1 MPELFLGWQFDP
13 VLIGGIVTLA
23 TLFAL
28 ATGPL
33 RSRLAPGRPYPTG
46 RALLFYGA
54 LALLYLLEGS
64 PLHDLAERYSFT
76 AHMVQH
82 MGVSY
87 VVAPMILAAVPIWV
101 WRPLLLTRGL
111 APISAV
117 LLHPLVAFGTFTF
130 FFSAW
135 HVPVIYDGSLQN
147 ATAHHAQHLAFLFVS
162 IMLWWPLMSR
172 VPERPRL
179 GHLLSLVYLFLLPVF
194 QLPVF
199 GSITF
204 ADHVLYATYANAPWT
219 LGMSAIAEQTL
230 AGAVMKLGGFAA
242 FGIPF
247 VVIFFRWYQEEAG
260 DRPRSFEPKPRATA
274 VPAEPT

>member
-1 MPELFLGWQFDP
+1 MPDLYLGWQLDP

-23 TLFAL
+23 TLYGL
-28 ATGPL
+28 AVGPL
-33 RSRLAPGRPYPTG
+33 RARLAPGRPFPAG
-46 RALLFYGA
+46 RTALFGSA

-87 VVAPMILAAVPIWV
+87 AVAPMILAAVPLWV
-101 WRPLLLTRGL
+101 WRPLVTAPGI
-111 APISAV
+111 APISRI
-117 LLHPLVAFGTFTF
+117 LLHPLVAFGVFTF

-147 ATAHHAQHLAFLFVS
+147 ASLHHAQHLAFLFVS
-162 IMLWWPLMSR
+162 MMLWWPLMSR

-179 GHLLSLVYLFLLPVF
+179 PHLLSLVYLFLLPVF
-194 QLPVF
+194 QVPVF
-199 GSITF
+199 GAITF
-204 ADHVLYATYANAPWT
+204 SDHVLYATYANAPWT
-219 LGMSAIAEQTL
+219 LGMSALAEQTL
-230 AGAVMKLGGFAA
+230 AGAIMKIGGFFA

-247 VVIFFRWYQEEAG
+247 IVIFFRWYQEEAG
-260 DRPRSFEPKPRATA
+260 DRPRVIHPPRPSGTPESA
-274 VPAEPT
+274 